1 MPPLWIGFEN
11 SSGLILAHNSCPFDY
26 CDTNASRFT
35 LNNTEALCRLHRTG
49 ILCQRYQQGLS
60 LVFGS
65 FQWKNCTNAYFT
77 LVLVFIIAGVVLV
90 LSQPDSC
97 RWNIK
102 WTDFYANIVKIHQAI
117 VFPASQTNV
126 VTVLLAWLNLDLGI
140 EVCFF
145 EGFDAHTRTWLQYIF
160 PVYI

>member
-26 CDTNASRFT
+26 FDTNASLTRFT
-35 LNNTEALCRLHRTG
+35 PNNTEALCRLHRTG
-49 ILCQRYQQGLS
+49 ILCQRCQQGLS

-65 FQWKNCTNAYFT
+65 SQCKDCTNAYFA

-90 LSQPDSC
+90 LVLIYLDLTVADGTL
-97 RWNIK
+97 NGLI
-102 WTDFYANIVKIHQAI
+102 FYANIVKIDQAI
-117 VFPASQTNV
+117 IFSASQTNV
-126 VTVLLAWLNLDLGI
+126 ITVLLAWINLDLGI

-145 EGFDAHTRTWLQYIF
+145 EGFDAHT
-160 PVYI
+160 